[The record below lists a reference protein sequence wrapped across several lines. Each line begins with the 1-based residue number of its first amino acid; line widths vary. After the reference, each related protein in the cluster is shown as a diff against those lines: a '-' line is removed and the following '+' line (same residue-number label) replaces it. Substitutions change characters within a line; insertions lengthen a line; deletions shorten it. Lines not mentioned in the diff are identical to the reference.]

1 MEAVTSF
8 LSQHWE
14 VILAAIVA
22 IIGGG
27 VVLRWRSHRQGG
39 SSSYADQRNA
49 TAGGDVVGRD
59 KVTRIKD

>member
-8 LSQHWE
+8 LSQHWQ
-14 VILAAIVA
+14 VILAAVIA

-27 VVLRWRSHRQGG
+27 LVLRWRTHRQSG
-39 SSSYADQRNA
+39 SSSYADQSNA